1 MPDEL
6 DERLKRLDKIDEH
19 QEQALWQLH
28 RKWCLKMATRLGA
41 TSPEQA
47 IEYAEKLGNT
57 YILRPPGPVI
67 PPEDDD
73 EPEKDV

>member
-6 DERLKRLDKIDEH
+6 DERFKRLDKIDEH

-47 IEYAEKLGNT
+47 IEMAESLSDYVLHG
-57 YILRPPGPVI
+57 RAQEAEEGAP
-67 PPEDDD
+67 
-73 EPEKDV
+73 

>member
-6 DERLKRLDKIDEH
+6 DERVKELDRREL
-19 QEQALWQLH
+19 ETRWQQH
-28 RKWCLKMATRLGA
+28 RKVCLEMAIKLGA

-67 PPEDDD
+67 PPKDDD
-73 EPEKDV
+73 EPEKSDV